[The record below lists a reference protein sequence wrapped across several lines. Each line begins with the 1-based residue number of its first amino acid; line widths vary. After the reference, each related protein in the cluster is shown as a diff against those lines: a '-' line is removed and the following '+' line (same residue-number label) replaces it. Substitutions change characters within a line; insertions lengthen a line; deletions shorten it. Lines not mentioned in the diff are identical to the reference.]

1 MKIGLSL
8 GLLAIATGA
17 VAEENAWYIGAG
29 SGGTNFESET
39 LTVNLPLAT
48 PVAIGTAV
56 DDSDNNLRLYGGYR
70 FAPNWAV
77 EATYSNLG
85 EFELIDDTNQFDVT
99 YDASSF
105 DIAGVGL
112 LPVWDGRVDLFA
124 RAGIAFWSFDSEV
137 TAQSSLAVTPTFA
150 SRPES
155 SGQDLFWSVGFNI
168 NAFEDKRWTFRYELT
183 TYEIGD
189 AEKLATQGFNIQYRF

>member
-17 VAEENAWYIGAG
+17 IAEENAWYIGAG

-39 LTVNLPLAT
+39 LTVDLPLAT
-48 PVAIGTAV
+48 PAAIETAV

-124 RAGIAFWSFDSEV
+124 RAGLAFWSFDSEV
-137 TAQSSLAVTPTFA
+137 TAQPSLAVTPTFA